1 MLWENWKYEN
11 LSGVVFL
18 NNNICSVRWPFRGAR
33 AEVCGDWECE
43 WSGGIKPTFGEI
55 IHGQTRSR
63 VSTEYHIRCK
73 VSPGAGKCFA
83 RHQLVFPP
91 TALLHTLLTQKCE
104 QMANICLNRL
114 IKWAKSWQIADIQHL
129 LCAIIQI
136 CNSYGERGF
145 FVLRNLTTIE
155 LYGFA
160 KALKIGITF
169 SSETKIRREYEQQ
182 FDISMILKYK
192 YSEVMMIRSTSGD
205 LRAEPPYYPN
215 LSSS

>member
-1 MLWENWKYEN
+1 M
-11 LSGVVFL
+11 FL

-55 IHGQTRSR
+55 IHGAEWALNTTS
-63 VSTEYHIRCK
+63 
-73 VSPGAGKCFA
+73 GAGKCFA

-169 SSETKIRREYEQQ
+169 SSETKIRREYEHR

-192 YSEVMMIRSTSGD
+192 YSEVMMVISQ
-205 LRAEPPYYPN
+205 E
-215 LSSS
+215 